1 MPLYSKL
8 FGTRTYLC
16 GAMDRAPDGG
26 VFWREKLTPFLN
38 SLGVIV
44 FNPCDKPIEV
54 GCETPELREHRRI
67 CKEKGDLEAL
77 REAKPIR
84 TTDLRMVDIS
94 DFLIVNIDTE
104 CHACGTYEE
113 LFLANRQ
120 KKPVL
125 LHCEQGIKGIPDWL
139 LLGTLP
145 HSMLFGSWQDMQD
158 YLLNLHN
165 GITEDD
171 SGRWVFFD
179 LEKITRDAI
188 TGHRKRLKRLDKQTY
203 EADGL

>member
-16 GAMDRAPDGG
+16 GAMDRVSDGG

-44 FNPCDKPIEV
+44 FNPCDKPIDI
-54 GCETPELREHRRI
+54 GCESQELREHRRV
-67 CKEKGDLEAL
+67 CKENGDLQAL
-77 REAKPIR
+77 RDAKEIR
-84 TTDLRMVDIS
+84 STDLRMVDIS

-125 LHCEQGIKGIPDWL
+125 IHCEQGIQGINPC
-139 LLGTLP
+139 
-145 HSMLFGSWQDMQD
+145 
-158 YLLNLHN
+158 YLALARYARLSSEFTQRN
-165 GITEDD
+165 
-171 SGRWVFFD
+171 
-179 LEKITRDAI
+179 
-188 TGHRKRLKRLDKQTY
+188 HRR
-203 EADGL
+203 